1 MKDATLSDTE
11 DAASEDLS
19 DDFNVVEKDDGS
31 AEIIPIED
39 ELSEEGSP
47 EDFYTENLAEKLSRE
62 ERDEIVTEFIDL
74 IAKDKQDR
82 EDHDKQGKKALEST
96 GLTGDAPA
104 AFSGGSVL
112 IHPVLAQASV
122 EFASAAGKE
131 IFPSEGPVRTNIIGK
146 QTRKKMDKAERKR
159 QHMNWQL
166 TEQMP
171 EYIDSI
177 EKMLPMLCL
186 NGSQY
191 IRMYW
196 WETGKRP
203 RSEYISAE
211 KIYLP
216 YHVSSFYTSQ
226 RMTYEEEMSDME
238 YDLRIE
244 NGIYQEFDDEDSVD
258 VDSGSGTNPD
268 DTSAIQRAE
277 RKIEGKSSEDDEG
290 NESKIVYNIYCYRKI
305 DKDGLS
311 KGYAP
316 YIISINKHT
325 EQLLAIYRNWEY
337 EDKARQAMDWIVEW
351 PMIPWGRSVYTI
363 GTGHLVGQLARGAS
377 GSLRALLDSGLAN
390 TAPTLFMTKAM
401 GMSGQAP
408 PVQLGAINQLRTNAG
423 LDDIRKSIMAP
434 PFNQPS
440 NVLFELMGFLV
451 QAASGM
457 VQSTIHDQ
465 ADATNNVP
473 VGTQLSRI
481 EQGMKVFSAVHK
493 RLHRAQKRTLS
504 VLHRLNR
511 MYMEDNGKP
520 EDYANKDDA
529 PLAFKSD
536 YEGVIDVSPISDP
549 DIFSEQQR
557 FTQAQ
562 TVYTIAKENPDIC
575 NRIASVKRLL
585 SAMKVSGIDEIIPD
599 PSSPDDENP
608 AAENMSMAL
617 GKPAQALP
625 EQDHLAHIQTLL
637 DFYRSKSYGQ
647 NPAIKPKFAAPALDH
662 LIQHMVFG
670 YGKHMQETIKNAIGK
685 QHNVEDIIGDDGK
698 VSDELSQA
706 IAAASPLV
714 IKDCEAMAEKV
725 LPILQ
730 EMAQY
735 IQSITPKPPVDP
747 GTAMLQGE
755 QIRAQTEEKKIA
767 THAQTE
773 QQKIQSNAQT
783 STQKAQLASHD
794 HQQKL
799 QTESALSVHKTEA
812 AAEEKQ
818 SALQVQL
825 SADASKAQ
833 LEREKMVNEQNINT
847 EDNATALE
855 IANIKGDQKSG
866 AISTNTNPRP

>member
-1 MKDATLSDTE
+1 MADSEEDT
-11 DAASEDLS
+11 DVGDSI
-19 DDFNVVEKDDGS
+19 DDFNIVENEDGS
-31 AEIIPIED
+31 ADLIPIED
-39 ELSEEGSP
+39 KVDDVGSP
-47 EDFYTENLAEKLSRE
+47 EDFYTENLAISMSPS
-62 ERDEIVTEFIDL
+62 ERDALVTEFLDL
-74 IAKDKQDR
+74 IEKDKQDR
-82 EDHDKQGKKALEST
+82 IEHDKQGKKALEST
-96 GLTGDAPA
+96 GLTGDATP

-122 EFASAAGKE
+122 EFASATSKE

-146 QTRKKMDKAERKR
+146 QTKKKIDKAERKR

-171 EYIDSI
+171 EYIDNI

-191 IRMYW
+191 VRMFW

-203 RSEYISAE
+203 RSEYISSE

-216 YHVSSFYTSQ
+216 YHVSSFATSQ
-226 RMTYEEEMSDME
+226 RITYEEEMSDME
-238 YDLRIE
+238 YDLRVDSK
-244 NGIYQEFDDEDSVD
+244 IYEEFDDEDYSD
-258 VDSGSGTNPD
+258 EDSGGGTNPD
-268 DTSAIQRAE
+268 DSSAIQRAE

-290 NESKIVYNIYCYRKI
+290 NESRIAYSIYAYRK
-305 DKDGLS
+305 DDNDAHS
-311 KGYAP
+311 EGYAP
-316 YIISINKHT
+316 YVISINKQT
-325 EQLLAIYRNWEY
+325 EQLLSIYRNWEY
-337 EDKARQAMDWIVEW
+337 EDETKQAMDWIVEW

-401 GMSGQAP
+401 GMSGQSP

-434 PFNQPS
+434 PFNPPS

-465 ADATNNVP
+465 VDATTNVP

-481 EQGMKVFSAVHK
+481 EQGMKVFSAVHR
-493 RLHRAQKRTLS
+493 RLHRAQKRTLQ

-520 EDYANKDDA
+520 EDYKNKDDA

-536 YEGVIDVSPISDP
+536 YEGIMDVSPVSDP

-562 TVYTIAKENPDIC
+562 TVYTIAKENPDIA
-575 NRIASVKRLL
+575 NRVVATKRLL
-585 SAMKVSGIDEIIPD
+585 SAMKVPAIDEVIPD

-608 AAENMSMAL
+608 AAENMKMGL
-617 GKPAQALP
+617 GGKAQALP
-625 EQDHLAHIQTLL
+625 EQDHLAHLQTHL
-637 DFYRSKSYGQ
+637 DFLTSPAYGE
-647 NPAIKPKFAAPALDH
+647 NVAIKPMLASPMLEHLVQHLVLNYGTSMQDKLKAALGDH
-662 LIQHMVFG
+662 KVD
-670 YGKHMQETIKNAIGK
+670 E
-685 QHNVEDIIGDDGK
+685 IIGEDGA
-698 VSDELSQA
+698 VSDELSKA

-714 IKDCEAMAEKV
+714 VKESAEMFAGA
-725 LPILQ
+725 LPIIQQL
-730 EMAQY
+730 MQY
-735 IQSITPKPPVDP
+735 VQSIAPKPPIDP

-755 QIRAQTEEKKIA
+755 QIRAQTKEKEMQ

-773 QQKIQSNAQT
+773 QTKIQTNAQT
-783 STQKAQLASHD
+783 AVQKTQTAAQSD
-794 HQQKL
+794 QQKL
-799 QTESALSVHKTEA
+799 QAQIASDATNTQIEA
-812 AAEEKQ
+812 AKIASAEE
-818 SALQVQL
+818 
-825 SADASKAQ
+825 
-833 LEREKMVNEQNINT
+833 INS
-847 EDNATALE
+847 EDNETALRLAKMRE
-855 IANIKGDQKSG
+855 DSG
-866 AISTNTNPRP
+866 PGAPAPQNSNPRP